1 MEEIS
6 FYKISELSVQL
17 RGCYISLQNKIFKI
31 LIFTFSLIVFVAGYS
46 VITYLLGVGD
56 RHLDNL
62 LLTTSGKLFHIDFG
76 YILGRDPK
84 PLPPPMKLSKEMV
97 EAMGG
102 INSDYYYKF
111 RKQCY
116 TAFLHLRR
124 LVESH
129 CKFCRYMYPCELKTI
144 NEHGFLLQPGSREYF
159 TVNAVAQL
167 LAQHVWEVVRRET
180 VKGLKRVL
188 LFQECKSDVKLV
200 FPYGGCKCT

>member
-1 MEEIS
+1 MNTQVSITVEGFHELLNSYMFWAEERLFS
-6 FYKISELSVQL
+6 TEDGGNKFFQNL
-17 RGCYISLQNKIFKI
+17 RTFCTTTWL
-31 LIFTFSLIVFVAGYS
+31 LHIFTKQCFQNYNIHILSVFVAGYS

-129 CKFCRYMYPCELKTI
+129 CRSCRYIHPCELKTI
-144 NEHGFLLQPGSREYF
+144 NEHGFLFAKREQRQLYSEWYC
-159 TVNAVAQL
+159 TVVSTACL
-167 LAQHVWEVVRRET
+167 
-180 VKGLKRVL
+180 
-188 LFQECKSDVKLV
+188 
-200 FPYGGCKCT
+200 GGC

>member
-1 MEEIS
+1 MEGTS
-6 FYKISELSVQL
+6 FSKISELSAQL
-17 RGCYISLQNKIFKI
+17 HGCYISLQSSVLKI
-31 LIFTFSLIVFVAGYS
+31 LIFIFSLIAFVAGYS

-124 LVESH
+124 LVQSH
-129 CKFCRYMYPCELKTI
+129 CRSCRYIRPCELKTI
-144 NEHGFLLQPGSREYF
+144 NEHGFLFAKGEQGMLYSECYC
-159 TVNAVAQL
+159 T
-167 LAQHVWEVVRRET
+167 VVRRDT
-180 VKGLKRVL
+180 VKGLTRVL
-188 LFQECKSDVKLV
+188 LLQECKSDVKLV
-200 FPYGGCKCT
+200 FPYGGCKCA